1 VFPRLIAT
9 THENLRELVGAEAFR
24 SDLFYRLQV
33 LEVRL
38 PSLSDRMEDLPALV
52 SYFIGQL
59 LPDRNLGITEA
70 SLGRLMS
77 HDWPGNLRELR
88 NSIAFALTVNS
99 GAAAIE
105 GSDLPDY
112 LRNETSAVDEQAPAL
127 LVQAIDSWLDSRLQE
142 EEETVYRDLAETLE
156 ATLIRRLLDRYDG
169 KLARMASALHA
180 NRTTL
185 RRRLQNS

>member
-1 VFPRLIAT
+1 
-9 THENLRELVGAEAFR
+9 
-24 SDLFYRLQV
+24 
-33 LEVRL
+33 
-38 PSLSDRMEDLPALV
+38 
-52 SYFIGQL
+52 
-59 LPDRNLGITEA
+59 
-70 SLGRLMS
+70 
-77 HDWPGNLRELR
+77 
-88 NSIAFALTVNS
+88 VNS

-105 GSDLPDY
+105 ESDLPDY

-127 LVQAIDSWLDSRLQE
+127 LVQALDSWLDSRLQE

-169 KLARMASALHA
+169 KLARLASALHA